1 VLLFSAE
8 FAVIDG
14 VVERLFDREDEMVA
28 VKLGVLERDNV
39 SEVLWERAVDSVS
52 DTVTFP
58 EAVAAETEGDLE
70 TLSGCVSLVAEC
82 VWVWERL
89 LSLLRVSVA
98 VLDML
103 SISVTD
109 DERDVVESL
118 VTVRLDDFSRD
129 AEDDREPDRV

>member
-1 VLLFSAE
+1 MLLFSAE